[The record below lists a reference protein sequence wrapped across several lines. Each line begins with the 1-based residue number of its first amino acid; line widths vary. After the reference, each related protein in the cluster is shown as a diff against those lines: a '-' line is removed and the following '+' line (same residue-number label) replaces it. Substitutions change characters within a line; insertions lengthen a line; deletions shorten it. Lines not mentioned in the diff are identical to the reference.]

1 MVDLPGYYSFSYAF
15 IWRPNLQ
22 FLQFASTK
30 WNEIKSLYDLLGLI
44 DNPGI
49 IKLSKYYSVI
59 VNSEGF
65 EQLFEVKIMT
75 FCGFYIMTFDL
86 VVKPKNTLH
95 ILIFH

>member
-1 MVDLPGYYSFSYAF
+1 MADLPGYYSFSYAF
-15 IWRPNLQ
+15 IWGPNLP
-22 FLQFASTK
+22 FLQFASSK
-30 WNEIKSLYDLLGLI
+30 SNEIKSLYDLLGLI

-49 IKLSKYYSVI
+49 INLSKYYSVI

-86 VVKPKNTLH
+86 AKKFKNTLH
-95 ILIFH
+95 ILILH

>member
-1 MVDLPGYYSFSYAF
+1 MADLPGHYLFSYVF
-15 IWRPNLQ
+15 IWGPNLP
-22 FLQFASTK
+22 FLQFASGES
-30 WNEIKSLYDLLGLI
+30 NEIKSLYDLLGLI

-86 VVKPKNTLH
+86 AVRFKNTLH